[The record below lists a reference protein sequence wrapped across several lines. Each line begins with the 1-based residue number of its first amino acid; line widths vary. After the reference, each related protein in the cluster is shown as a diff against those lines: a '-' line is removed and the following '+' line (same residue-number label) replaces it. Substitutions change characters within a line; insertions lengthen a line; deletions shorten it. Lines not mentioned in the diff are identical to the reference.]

1 MKRCHWTLRVLK
13 SSKVNGGFSL
23 IRFQGLKITLY
34 DTRLYVWDPG
44 SVLWVIVPFSWK
56 ICVCSWMVLS
66 CSFLPKKKK
75 NKIIVRL
82 TSWFC
87 YLLYPFPSK
96 LTVVLLKQFSQELSE
111 PWWISRGLN
120 SLDKSHSYRHFWDS
134 IFCIFGSCWDGWET
148 VSFLGALWFI
158 WEVLRGTLNPF
169 NRFLGLLFILT
180 FWSL

>member
-1 MKRCHWTLRVLK
+1 MTLDSMSAIL
-13 SSKVNGGFSL
+13 
-23 IRFQGLKITLY
+23 
-34 DTRLYVWDPG
+34 
-44 SVLWVIVPFSWK
+44 
-56 ICVCSWMVLS
+56 VLS
-66 CSFLPKKKK
+66 SESLFLFHEKYYVFAAEWFSHVPSCQKKKK

>member
-1 MKRCHWTLRVLK
+1 MTLDSMSGIL
-13 SSKVNGGFSL
+13 
-23 IRFQGLKITLY
+23 
-34 DTRLYVWDPG
+34 
-44 SVLWVIVPFSWK
+44 
-56 ICVCSWMVLS
+56 VLS
-66 CSFLPKKKK
+66 SESLFLFHEKYYVFAAEWFSHVPSCQKKKKK